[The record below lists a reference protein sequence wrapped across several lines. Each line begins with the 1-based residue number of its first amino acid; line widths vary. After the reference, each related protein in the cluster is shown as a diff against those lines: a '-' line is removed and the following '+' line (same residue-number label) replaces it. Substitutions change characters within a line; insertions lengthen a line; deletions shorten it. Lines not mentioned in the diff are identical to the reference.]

1 MKAPHETKLSGTKE
15 IPPLDASTRPVQLE
29 SSAQL
34 LFTWKNDFCMIFNFC
49 ISVFC
54 AIFSVKKILL
64 LELWP

>member
-34 LFTWKNDFCMIFNFC
+34 LFTWKNDFFNPFFIF
-49 ISVFC
+49 VR
-54 AIFSVKKILL
+54 
-64 LELWP
+64 